1 MPITF
6 PPPMNQDGASVEAGI
21 LRYHIEYTSGAAG
34 AVPAT
39 LTRAKGIASIV
50 RSGAGIFV
58 ITLIQPA
65 VDFVDFVAFN
75 EQATPANTG
84 ACIATVVDSVNTSPA
99 ILTVTWRKNSDYTAV
114 DPANGD
120 IIYYSFSVLTIKQ

>member
-6 PPPMNQDGASVEAGI
+6 PPPMNMDGASVEPGI

-34 AVPAT
+34 AIPAS

-50 RSGAGIFV
+50 RTGAGVFAIN
-58 ITLIQPA
+58 LIQPA

-84 ACIATVVDSVNTSPA
+84 ACIATVVDSVSTGL
-99 ILTVTWRKNSDYTAV
+99 LTVTWRKNSDYSAV
-114 DPANGD
+114 DPSAGD
-120 IIYYSFSVLTIKQ
+120 VIYYSFSVLTIKQ